1 MKEKLIIKNF
11 GPIKSVDLDL
21 GKITV
26 LIGEQAT
33 GKSTIAKILSMCR
46 YFSYIVNYV
55 IDIDKQNEFHTNEQ
69 FFNGLKDWGIDD
81 YLQDESEIFYRNEL
95 YAFEFKNKLVTEY
108 ETVVT
113 IDDLKKQYYL
123 TETKISSNSTIFTKL
138 LKELENLKKDEEA
151 SNRISERE
159 VLYAYEGGSWTPNEN
174 FYRLNAKKVMDNPL
188 FIPAERGFQSLSV
201 GKDSLVSDAIQD
213 ELFKINRIVRGYKKE
228 TQIKPLSIVYK
239 NINNIGYVKKIKDK
253 EFFTLHNGA
262 SGYQSTIPIVLAVKY
277 YNEVERR
284 KRTFIVEEPEIN
296 LFPSVQRKLMSFF
309 VENINNNGHSF
320 LIPTHSPYFL
330 SAINDLLIAYKKG
343 QQNEK
348 ETGKVIKEDAWLN
361 PTDLSVYELKN
372 GEADDIFDKNLGLI
386 SDNIIDD
393 VSDEMNE
400 EFERL
405 LDIK

>member
-228 TQIKPLSIVYK
+228 IQIEPLSIVYK

-330 SAINDLLIAYKKG
+330 SAINDLLIA
-343 QQNEK
+343 
-348 ETGKVIKEDAWLN
+348 
-361 PTDLSVYELKN
+361 
-372 GEADDIFDKNLGLI
+372 
-386 SDNIIDD
+386 
-393 VSDEMNE
+393 
-400 EFERL
+400 
-405 LDIK
+405 